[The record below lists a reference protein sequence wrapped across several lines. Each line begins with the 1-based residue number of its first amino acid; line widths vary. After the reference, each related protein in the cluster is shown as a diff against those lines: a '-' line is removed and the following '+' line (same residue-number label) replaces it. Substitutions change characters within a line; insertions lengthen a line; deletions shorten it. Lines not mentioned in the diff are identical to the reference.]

1 MAALT
6 SRAPDFCALG
16 VEDWQDVEA
25 LEDTCF
31 QPPLSRDQIQSM
43 LKPASMY
50 VWYGLRTGP
59 EGWRSLRPGKVAAYV
74 CSVMP
79 ADVAQIVRFG
89 CLPAVRR
96 QGLGSLL
103 MLNFL
108 QVATI
113 NLMRVVQLEVK
124 PGNRQAVHM
133 YESLGFERIGCRPRY
148 YENGEAALL
157 YNLLDLQTPVVQA
170 RLAACLDRT
179 RARFINSIGAGGKNH
194 GR

>member
-1 MAALT
+1 MAELMAH
-6 SRAPDFCALG
+6 PPGFCTLG
-16 VEDWQDVEA
+16 SEDWQDVEA
-25 LEDTCF
+25 LEHTCF
-31 QPPLSRDQIQSM
+31 TPPLNRGHIQAM

-50 VWYGLRTGP
+50 AWHGLRTGP
-59 EGWRSLRPGKVAAYV
+59 GGWGTLPPFKVAAYV

-79 ADVAQIVRFG
+79 ADVAQVVRFG

-96 QGLGSLL
+96 QGLGTLL

-113 NLMRVVQLEVK
+113 NLMSVIQLEVK

-133 YESLGFERIGCRPRY
+133 YENLGFEQIGLRPRY
-148 YENGEAALL
+148 YPNGESALL
-157 YNLLDLQTPVVQA
+157 YNLLDLQTPGVQA

-179 RARFINSIGAGGKNH
+179 RARIVESVKGDRVNH
-194 GR
+194 GG

>member
-6 SRAPDFCALG
+6 SRAPGFCALG
-16 VEDWQDVEA
+16 VEDWQDVEE
-25 LEDTCF
+25 LENSCF
-31 QPPLSRDQIQSM
+31 TSPLSRDQVQSM
-43 LKPASMY
+43 LKPSSMY
-50 VWYGLRTGP
+50 AWYGLRTGP
-59 EGWRSLRPGKVAAYV
+59 EGWGALPPGKVAAYA

-79 ADVAQIVRFG
+79 ADIAQIVRFG

-124 PGNRQAVHM
+124 PGNRPAVHM
-133 YESLGFERIGCRPRY
+133 YENLGFERIGCRPRY

-157 YNLLDLQTPVVQA
+157 YNLLDLQTSAVQA

-179 RARFINSIGAGGKNH
+179 RARFVNSMSAGGKNH

>member
-1 MAALT
+1 MAH
-6 SRAPDFCALG
+6 PPGFCSLES
-16 VEDWQDVEA
+16 EDWQDVET
-25 LEDTCF
+25 LEHTCF
-31 QPPLSRDQIQSM
+31 TPPLNRGHIQAM

-50 VWYGLRTGP
+50 AWHGLRTGP
-59 EGWRSLRPGKVAAYV
+59 GGWGTLPPFKVAAYV

-96 QGLGSLL
+96 QGLGTLL

-113 NLMRVVQLEVK
+113 SLMSVVQLEVK
-124 PGNRQAVHM
+124 PGSRQAVRM
-133 YESLGFERIGCRPRY
+133 YENLGFERIGLRPRY
-148 YENGEAALL
+148 YPNGESALL

-179 RARFINSIGAGGKNH
+179 RARIVESMKEGRVNH
-194 GR
+194 GG

>member
-6 SRAPDFCALG
+6 SRAPGFCALKG
-16 VEDWQDVEA
+16 EDWQDVEE
-25 LEDTCF
+25 LEHTCF
-31 QPPLSRDQIQSM
+31 MPPLSRDQIQSM

-50 VWYGLRTGP
+50 AWYGLCTGP
-59 EGWRSLRPGKVAAYV
+59 EGWGTLPSGKVAAYV
-74 CSVMP
+74 CSVML
-79 ADVAQIVRFG
+79 ADVAQVVRFG

-113 NLMRVVQLEVK
+113 SLMRVVQLEVK
-124 PGNRQAVHM
+124 PGNRQAVRM

-157 YNLLDLQTPVVQA
+157 YNLLDLQTSSVQA

-179 RARFINSIGAGGKNH
+179 RARFVNSINAGGKNH
-194 GR
+194 G